1 MPNRIIREAILTS
14 DKVNQLGA
22 KSELFY
28 RRLMSVVDDFGR
40 YDARVSILRV
50 RCYPLKVDSIREA
63 DISRSLEECQCAGLI
78 ALYEVNDK
86 PYLQMTNFA
95 QQTRAKS
102 SKWPNPPT
110 DDSTCVAHASTCKHV
125 QADDSTRKHVQADD
139 STCQHVQADDD
150 TCQHVHTIYGDGYE
164 DDKKEREEK
173 TREEKPSERKKEEPK
188 DFIEQQVEKIYQAYP
203 KKCDELAAKVE
214 IKKAI
219 WRIVQKNIWE
229 PPLTAKW
236 LLVRVDL
243 YAKSKAG
250 KSPRFCKKPKNW
262 FADGNY
268 NDDPAVWDIDY
279 NEQPEGKNGKNYSR
293 SRKIKSRKGK
303 TPEELGGF
311 FAPADVKR

>member
-1 MPNRIIREAILTS
+1 M
-14 DKVNQLGA
+14 LGA
-22 KSELFY
+22 NSELFY

-63 DISRSLEECQCAGLI
+63 NISRSLEECQRAGLI
-78 ALYEVNDK
+78 ALYEVNGK
-86 PYLQMTNFA
+86 TYLQMTNFA

-110 DDSTCVAHASTCKHV
+110 EDKTCVAHVDTCKHV
-125 QADDSTRKHVQADD
+125 QADDI
-139 STCQHVQADDD
+139 TCEHVQADDD
-150 TCQHVHTIYGDGYE
+150 TCLHVHTIYGDGDE
-164 DDKKEREEK
+164 DDKKERENARNKNPVDEK
-173 TREEKPSERKKEEPK
+173 ESPE
-188 DFIEQQVEKIYQAYP
+188 DFILQQVEKIYRAYP

-219 WRIVQKNIWE
+219 LRIMQEADRSDKA
-229 PPLTAKW
+229 TGGW
-236 LLVRVDL
+236 LLWRVDL

-250 KSPRFCKKPKNW
+250 KSPRYCKKPKNW
-262 FADGNY
+262 FSDGNY

-279 NEQPEGKNGKNYSR
+279 NDNSEGKNGKNKFGN
-293 SRKIKSRKGK
+293 RKVKSRKGK

-311 FAPADVKR
+311 FAPDPA